1 MSGGLTM
8 ATTKRA
14 NESRGAVGYVRV
26 STVEQVEDGV
36 SLAAQT
42 AQIQAY
48 ATLRGLEL
56 AEVIVDAGVSGGDA
70 LDTRDGGA
78 RLLGLVKSKRVGAVL
93 ACKLDRLFRDAADC
107 LSTTAAWDKAG
118 VALHLLDLGG
128 QSIDTGSA
136 MGRMFLTMA
145 AGFAEMERNMVKER
159 TRAALAHKKSKG
171 ELTGSAPYGKRV
183 SADGITLEG
192 CPEELEVVAI
202 VRELQ
207 AAGLSQRKI
216 AEELNARGL
225 VNRAG
230 GAFLKTQ
237 IARMV
242 GAA

>member
-1 MSGGLTM
+1 M

-14 NESRGAVGYVRV
+14 NESKGAVGYVRV

-56 AEVIVDAGVSGGDA
+56 VEVIVDAGVSGGDA

-171 ELTGSAPYGKRV
+171 ERVGNIAYGYQL
-183 SADGITLEG
+183 SADGVALEANAA
-192 CPEELEVVAI
+192 EQAVISIVLEL
-202 VRELQ
+202 R
-207 AAGLSQRKI
+207 AAGMSQRGI

-225 VNRAG
+225 ATRTGGRFMQAQIVNI
-230 GAFLKTQ
+230 LK
-237 IARMV
+237 

>member
-1 MSGGLTM
+1 M

-14 NESRGAVGYVRV
+14 NNESKDAVGYVRV

-56 AEVIVDAGVSGGDA
+56 VEVIVDAGVSGGDA

-171 ELTGSAPYGKRV
+171 ERVGNIAYGYQL
-183 SADGITLEG
+183 AEG
-192 CPEELEVVAI
+192 GVMLEVNQAEQSVIAI
-202 VRELQ
+202 VLELR
-207 AAGLSQRKI
+207 AAGMSQRGI

-225 VNRAG
+225 ATRTG
-230 GAFLKTQ
+230 GEFMKTQ
-237 IARMV
+237 IV
-242 GAA
+242 NILKGAA